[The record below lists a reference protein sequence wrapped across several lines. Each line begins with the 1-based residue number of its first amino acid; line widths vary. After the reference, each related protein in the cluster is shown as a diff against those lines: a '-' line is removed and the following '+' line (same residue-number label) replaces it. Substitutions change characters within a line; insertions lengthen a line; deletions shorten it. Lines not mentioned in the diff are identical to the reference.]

1 MPSMTHR
8 DRPAFHGNE
17 TPSVGVEI
25 EFQLIDPETA
35 DLTDRILP
43 LLRTLPDDP
52 AIKAEMTC
60 CTVEIN
66 SKVCSGIDELE
77 EDLAKTLHKLQEH
90 CRRLGIGLCAAG
102 THPFSRRPVAVT
114 RAPQYLATE
123 RSMPYLSRRLRTFA
137 THVHVGMPSGDVA
150 VRVMAMLKP
159 YLPLLLAL
167 AANSPYWEGVDTAFA
182 CFRQRVLASY
192 RDYGMPPDFA
202 NWREFMVFFEC
213 NRRTGVYQ
221 SPRSF
226 HWDVRP
232 SPTFGTLEVR
242 VMDAQSTLAE
252 NVTLAAFVYTLS
264 MYLRRCL
271 ERDDAGP
278 LPKKPWWLEKL
289 NAFNAAHLGLESRFI
304 VDDCGHGLPTAR
316 VIRRVVRAL
325 MTTAAE
331 LGTAPY
337 LERLEQLMAFPGY
350 RRQRDTFQRS
360 GDLGA
365 VVRRLMEELETP

>member
-1 MPSMTHR
+1 MPSVTHR
-8 DRPAFHGNE
+8 DRPVFQGNE

-77 EDLAKTLHKLQEH
+77 EDLAKTLRKLQEH

-102 THPFSRRPVAVT
+102 THPFSQRPVAVT
-114 RAPQYLATE
+114 RAPRYLATE

-202 NWREFMVFFEC
+202 DWREFLVFFEC

-271 ERDDAGP
+271 ERDEAGL
-278 LPKKPWWLEKL
+278 LPRKPWWLEKL
-289 NAFNAAHLGLESRFI
+289 NIFNAAHLGLDSRFI
-304 VDDCGHGLPTAR
+304 IDDHGHGLPTAR
-316 VIRRVVRAL
+316 VMRMVARAL
-325 MTTAAE
+325 TTTAAE

-337 LERLEQLMAFPGY
+337 LERLERLMASPGY

-360 GDLGA
+360 GDLRA